1 VNATEV
7 PPHLPAP
14 PEARSQARTTW
25 GMRPAACGLLC
36 LLVAGASAVVGYRR
50 LWPYPPRYAD
60 VRLAAIV
67 VAATGVGLWAGSRSV
82 ERTRKRAVTV
92 AIAFAVAAP
101 LIAASVV
108 PGIAQPPDHAIPGG
122 RTEAI
127 TAAPDGNFDLYL
139 MPNGDPAELTALTDT
154 DDRNEM
160 YAVLDASGDTIAYTV
175 FRQDGASDV
184 HLLRLAPTGAV
195 ASDEVLLTGDGDRLA
210 PTAWT
215 PEGDLLVIV
224 HPPEGRP
231 HVDRVDV
238 RTGARTT
245 FLHNAGNVAYAPDG
259 SQIAFSAPSASDQR
273 NWDIWVADADG
284 SHGHDVIDNG
294 GGGDDF
300 PFWSPDGRTLLF
312 TSWAS
317 GSADVWTARAD
328 GTDLRDLT
336 PGSPDRDDSFGW
348 SSDGHVLFLS
358 DRSHT
363 GGVFQ
368 YFMNADGSDVQLA
381 LRI

>member
-1 VNATEV
+1 
-7 PPHLPAP
+7 
-14 PEARSQARTTW
+14 
-25 GMRPAACGLLC
+25 
-36 LLVAGASAVVGYRR
+36 
-50 LWPYPPRYAD
+50 
-60 VRLAAIV
+60 
-67 VAATGVGLWAGSRSV
+67 
-82 ERTRKRAVTV
+82 
-92 AIAFAVAAP
+92 
-101 LIAASVV
+101 
-108 PGIAQPPDHAIPGG
+108 
-122 RTEAI
+122 
-127 TAAPDGNFDLYL
+127 
-139 MPNGDPAELTALTDT
+139 
-154 DDRNEM
+154 
-160 YAVLDASGDTIAYTV
+160 
-175 FRQDGASDV
+175 V

-195 ASDEVLLTGDGDRLA
+195 ASDEVLLTGDGERLA